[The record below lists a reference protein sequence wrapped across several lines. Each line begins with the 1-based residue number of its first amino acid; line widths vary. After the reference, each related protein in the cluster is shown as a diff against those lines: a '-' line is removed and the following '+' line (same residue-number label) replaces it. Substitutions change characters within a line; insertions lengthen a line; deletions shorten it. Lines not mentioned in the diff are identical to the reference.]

1 MEGVDEISMILGS
14 TARDKDYE
22 INNEHMKKT
31 WERIHAPSTTD
42 DEKRIN
48 MTSQNRKDM
57 KDLGILHLMPVRRF
71 QKGTRPQEFTKE
83 LGLMAKPNSTGNVVD
98 EG

>member
-1 MEGVDEISMILGS
+1 MVFVDNKIDSEKEKGREADETNDSFDSVNKKVEHSQVEGANEISVILGS

-42 DEKRIN
+42 DE
-48 MTSQNRKDM
+48 
-57 KDLGILHLMPVRRF
+57 
-71 QKGTRPQEFTKE
+71 
-83 LGLMAKPNSTGNVVD
+83 
-98 EG
+98 